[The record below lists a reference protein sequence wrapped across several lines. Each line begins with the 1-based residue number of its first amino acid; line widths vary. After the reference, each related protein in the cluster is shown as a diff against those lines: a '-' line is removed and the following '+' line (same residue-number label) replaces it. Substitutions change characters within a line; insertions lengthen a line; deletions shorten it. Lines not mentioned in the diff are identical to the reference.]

1 MSSEPFNP
9 SNGPDERS
17 AARMRRAGRMLTQLR
32 ADEWEEFL
40 EDLAHQVTPSVN
52 IYLRSLLAGLAFG
65 LGFRFDQLAFVVA
78 GALLSPSMG
87 IVAGISLAA
96 ISGSPRFLLR
106 LLGALLIAALIVLG
120 AAGIAGGL
128 GLPPG
133 DGSLLVWTPTHLNL
147 VDLALVLGASA
158 LLALRLGRGNGI
170 DYLAGAAL
178 SYELLLPVAAVG
190 VGIVRGNSE
199 LMADAL
205 LIAGM
210 HTAWAV
216 VAGMVTLALLGFRP
230 LVGSGRSLAAAIA
243 MIGVAAALSVAGLG
257 ASVVAAVPTPTPTAT
272 ATATAT
278 ATMTRT
284 PPPSATPSP
293 TVTDTATATATAT
306 PTATPTPPQA
316 LVLGTGG
323 QGLIVR
329 DAPNGQPVASLL
341 ENAQLAVIGEPVEE
355 AGDTWLPVRTED
367 GTEGWVLLRFVATLT
382 PEPSATP

>member
-1 MSSEPFNP
+1 MTNEPYNP
-9 SNGPDERS
+9 ADSPDERS
-17 AARMRRAGRMLTQLR
+17 AARIRRAGRMLTQLR

-65 LGFRFDQLAFVVA
+65 LGFRFDQLAFLVA

-87 IVAGISLAA
+87 VVAGISLAA
-96 ISGSPRFLLR
+96 ISGSPRFLIR
-106 LLGALLIAALIVLG
+106 LVLALLIAAVIVLG
-120 AAGIAGGL
+120 AAGLSGGL
-128 GLPPG
+128 GLSPAAGP
-133 DGSLLVWTPTHLNL
+133 LLVWAPTHLNL
-147 VDLALVLGASA
+147 VDLGLVLGASA

-170 DYLAGAAL
+170 DYLAGAGLA
-178 SYELLLPVAAVG
+178 YELLLPIAAVG
-190 VGIVRGNSE
+190 VGIVRGNTE
-199 LMADAL
+199 LVADAL

-216 VAGMVTLALLGFRP
+216 VAGMVTLAVLGFRP
-230 LVGSGRSLAAAIA
+230 LVGSGRSLAAAII
-243 MIGVAAALSVAGLG
+243 MIGVVAALSLAGFG
-257 ASVVAAVPTPTPTAT
+257 ASVVAAVPTPTPTPT
-272 ATATAT
+272 ATATLT
-278 ATMTRT
+278 PTMTRT

-293 TVTDTATATATAT
+293 TNSATSTATATATAT
-306 PTATPTPPQA
+306 PTPTPPQA

-341 ENAQLAVIGEPVEE
+341 ENAPLAVIGEPVEE
-355 AGDTWLPVRTED
+355 AGETWLPVRTED
-367 GTEGWVLLRFVATLT
+367 GQEGWVLLRFVATLT